1 MFNNNFI
8 ENLKIKFSIGRKKKE
23 SIGIL
28 NKGKNN
34 KFLNSEF
41 SGLDIGIKD
50 EGENTEARGN
60 KFKKIKILIK
70 YLY

>member
-8 ENLKIKFSIGRKKKE
+8 ENLKIKLNMGKKKKE

-28 NKGKNN
+28 NKGRDN
-34 KFLNSEF
+34 KFIDNEF
-41 SGLDIGIKD
+41 SGLDVGIKN

-60 KFKKIKILIK
+60 KFQK
-70 YLY
+70 